1 MQYLHPY
8 LSGNIYILEYYL
20 RPKSPS
26 GIIYFVQKPKEY
38 IYRTG
43 PGYID
48 LAVNINWLVEKLI

>member
-1 MQYLHPY
+1 M
-8 LSGNIYILEYYL
+8 YYL
-20 RPKSPS
+20 RPKSQS
-26 GIIYFVQKPKEY
+26 GIIYFVQKSEEY